1 LEVLGRE
8 DAARIDLLF
17 TDVVMPGGINGLVLA
32 ERARALRARLRVLL
46 ASGYSEDLLA
56 GGAPNGGLVVVS
68 KPYRQADLASRVRAV
83 LDGPGEGTA

>member
-1 LEVLGRE
+1 
-8 DAARIDLLF
+8 LF

-32 ERARALRARLRVLL
+32 ERARALRPRLRFLL

-56 GGAPNGGLVVVS
+56 GGAPNGGIEVVS

-83 LDGPGEGTA
+83 LDGLGDGAA